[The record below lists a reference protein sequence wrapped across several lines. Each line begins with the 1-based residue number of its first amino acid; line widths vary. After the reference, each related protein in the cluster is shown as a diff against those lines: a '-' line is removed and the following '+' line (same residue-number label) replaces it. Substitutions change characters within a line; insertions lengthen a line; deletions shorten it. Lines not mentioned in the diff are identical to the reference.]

1 MTRAVSEFQNVQD
14 ELRRTNEELV
24 EAREFLE
31 NVLESSTQY
40 SIIAKDLERRIM
52 AWNRGAARIYGYDAS
67 EVIGQSS
74 DMLHVPEEVQSG
86 AVAAAPPT
94 CATRRAMPPDC
105 FAVAVKTDRS
115 FSRG

>member
-1 MTRAVSEFQNVQD
+1 MANITRAPSEFENVQD

-40 SIIAKDLERRIM
+40 SIIAKDLEGRIM
-52 AWNRGAARIYGYDAS
+52 AWNKGAARIYGYDAS

-74 DMLHVPEEVQSG
+74 DMLHVAEELMEMPMLASVLEAG
-86 AVAAAPPT
+86 LAAFDLS
-94 CATRRAMPPDC
+94 CDGIG
-105 FAVAVKTDRS
+105 DLS
-115 FSRG
+115 